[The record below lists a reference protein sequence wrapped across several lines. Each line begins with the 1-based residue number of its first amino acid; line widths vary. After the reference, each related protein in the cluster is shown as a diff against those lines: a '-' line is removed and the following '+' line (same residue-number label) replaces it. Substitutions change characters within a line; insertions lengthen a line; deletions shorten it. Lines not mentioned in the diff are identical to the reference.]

1 MSTPVRGRARAGSHA
16 LPDAEYEAL
25 LAKQGGGC
33 AICGA
38 TPKTRRLHTDRDHK
52 TGAVR
57 GLLCHRCNRL
67 LAAWVSPEWLYAA
80 HHYLAVGNEHLH
92 GSSWMEHIRRKDEFI
107 AKGELP
113 I

>member
-16 LPDAEYEAL
+16 LPDAEYAERL
-25 LAKQGGGC
+25 KRQGGGC

-57 GLLCHRCNRL
+57 GLLCHRCNRML
-67 LAAWVSPEWLYAA
+67 PAWITPERLIAGAVYLAASRGMRVTASIDYVA
-80 HHYLAVGNEHLH
+80 
-92 GSSWMEHIRRKDEFI
+92 
-107 AKGELP
+107 
-113 I
+113 